1 MKAWD
6 WSSFLEYLISPY
18 LLAGV
23 WNTIWLTV
31 LSLVIGLVLGLLSAL
46 MRMSK
51 NPLINGPAKFYIWIW
66 RGTPLL
72 VQLVIIY
79 TGLPQLGIR
88 LSVVQSALIGLGVNE
103 GAYLSEIIRAGILS
117 VDKGQFNAARA
128 LGMNYKV
135 MMRRIILPQ
144 AARIIVPP
152 LGNRFNGLL
161 KFSSLASVISM
172 EELMRRAQMLTQAKF
187 RVLEIFIVAAIYY
200 LILTTIWGQVQK
212 RIEARFE
219 KAYAPTGETRAAKRI
234 ASGGAS
240 LR

>member
-31 LSLVIGLVLGLLSAL
+31 LSLIIGLVLGLLSAL

-219 KAYAPTGETRAAKRI
+219 KAYTPTGETRTAKRI